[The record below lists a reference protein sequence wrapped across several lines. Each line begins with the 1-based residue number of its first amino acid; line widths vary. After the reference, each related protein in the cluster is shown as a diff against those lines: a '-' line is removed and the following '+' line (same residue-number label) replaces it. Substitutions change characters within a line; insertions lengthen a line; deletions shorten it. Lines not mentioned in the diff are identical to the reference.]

1 MNVIVVLTGIC
12 LVFTILFV
20 FLGVFDLTVAV
31 DSLMFVG
38 SQLVGL
44 SYTGKIGVWNVMTQ
58 NWRVS

>member
-1 MNVIVVLTGIC
+1 MNVIVVLMGIC

>member
-1 MNVIVVLTGIC
+1 MNVIVVLMGIC

-38 SQLVGL
+38 SQLVGV